1 MFRTIASLLLPAV
14 ASAAIPLLFEPAATQ
29 PDTFIAYSERY
40 SARLKADGFQVRGRT
55 GSFWLR
61 FSGSTGGNG
70 CYGEAPG
77 RGKTNY
83 LLGPDARKWKPS
95 VPQFGRVRCPKV
107 YPGIDVVYYSTPE
120 GLLEFDFNLEAG
132 ADPSLVVM
140 ETQGKTGEFRFRKPV
155 AWQLVDKEKRPVE
168 AWFYRSRNQ
177 IRLRVTGHDAS
188 LPVVVDPVL
197 DYATFLG
204 GTGGASGE
212 SIAVDKDGFIYATG
226 TVSSN
231 LFPTSESAMQTVFA
245 GSNDIYVAKFDPTGK
260 ELIFSTYFGSYG
272 DDRAVD
278 LAVDSEGRIYLT
290 GFTTS
295 PDFPLKN
302 PIQNKFGG
310 GSMAAGGDAIVVIL
324 DPSGSSVLFST
335 FFGGTLDDF
344 GRSIALEKDGSIV
357 VCGATISEDF
367 PVHKPLQEFYGG
379 GPRDGM
385 MFKLAP
391 IGAGLVYSTY
401 MGGTGNDELWSVA
414 IGPDS
419 HAYFGGVTTSRDLI
433 VVAPFQEAYGGGNR
447 DIMLAKL
454 PPDGSAWIFATYLG
468 GTAEDYARAIAVDGE
483 GFLYITGFSFSG
495 NYPRRN
501 PFDNTY
507 GGSRDVIVT
516 KMTPDAKEIVFSTF
530 LGDTSVEEGYAIA
543 LAAEGEV
550 VVAGHTQSLNFPAV
564 QALQAGFGG
573 TCRTQPCT
581 ADIFVTR
588 FAKDGRQVTFSTFL
602 GGTGADQT
610 RGVHLTESGAL
621 WITGFTGSVNFPVV
635 QALFDR
641 HNGGGANI
649 AYVAKVQF

>member
-1 MFRTIASLLLPAV
+1 MTGVIAALFLPALAFGAMPLV
-14 ASAAIPLLFEPAATQ
+14 FQPSAANGALF
-29 PDTFIAYSERY
+29 IGHGERY
-40 SARLKADGFQVRGRT
+40 SVRIQSDRFLVRGV
-55 GSFWLR
+55 
-61 FSGSTGGNG
+61 SGSYSLHFPGSTPAS
-70 CYGEAPG
+70 CRGELPAPG
-77 RGKTNY
+77 KSNY
-83 LLGPDARKWKPS
+83 LMGNDSSRWRVA
-95 VPQFGRVRCPKV
+95 VPQYRKVRCPKL
-107 YPGIDVVYYSTPE
+107 YPGVDLIYYSAPD
-120 GLLEFDFNLEAG
+120 GLLEFDFELDAG
-132 ADPSLVVM
+132 VDPAVVRM
-140 ETQGKTGEFRFRKPV
+140 ETAGKTKGFRLRKPV
-155 AWQLVDKEKRPVE
+155 SWQWMGSQKKPV
-168 AWFYRSRNQ
+168 AARFVRSGENQ
-177 IRLRVTGHDAS
+177 VRLDVAGYDSS
-188 LPVVVDPVL
+188 LPLVVDPVL

-204 GTGGASGE
+204 GTGGATGE

-226 TVSSN
+226 AVSSN
-231 LFPTSESAMQTVFA
+231 MFPTSESAMQPIFA
-245 GSNDIYVAKFDPTGK
+245 GSNDIFVAKFDPSGR
-260 ELIFSTYFGSYG
+260 ELIFSTYLGSYG

-278 LAVDSEGRIYLT
+278 IAVDSEGRIHLT
-290 GFTTS
+290 GFSTS
-295 PDFPLKN
+295 PEFPLKN
-302 PIQNKFGG
+302 PIQSKFGG

-324 DPSGSSVLFST
+324 DASGSEILFST
-335 FFGGTLDDF
+335 FMGGTFDDF

-367 PVHKPLQEFYGG
+367 PVEKPLQEFYGG

-385 MFKLAP
+385 IFKLAP
-391 IGAGLVYSTY
+391 MGAGLIYSTFL
-401 MGGTGNDELWSVA
+401 GGTGNDELWSVA

-433 VVAPFQEAYGGGNR
+433 VVEPFQEAYGGGNR

-454 PPDGSAWIFATYLG
+454 PSGGAAWDFVTYLG
-468 GTAEDYARAIAVDGE
+468 GTAEDYARAIAVDQE

-516 KMTPDAKEIVFSTF
+516 KMTPDAKELVFSTF

-543 LAAEGEV
+543 LTPDGEV
-550 VVAGHTQSLNFPAV
+550 VVAGHTQSINFPAV
-564 QALQAGFGG
+564 EALQAGFGG
-573 TCRTQPCT
+573 VCRTQPCT

-588 FAKDGRQVTFSTFL
+588 FTNDGRQVTFSSFL

-610 RGVHLTESGAL
+610 RGVYLTGNGAL